1 MPFDPSAP
9 FKVVEDTGFDPSKP
23 FNPVLPSS
31 GFDPSKPFTAVE
43 PEAPLLDSR
52 TFEKGPRGFT
62 GPQTK
67 RERLLAEQEYEAAN
81 PTTLE
86 RIKGQLSI
94 APLAARGGLMKTA
107 AGLLRAV
114 NAPPVLSW
122 LFSESGRLDESDA
135 EKLSEMVGGGEIGQK
150 VQNFANTAIQS
161 APAMLAGPAGMGAMA
176 TVAGAQTFGQVEEDA
191 YNAYR
196 EQGLSADEAK
206 SKALLPAA
214 IGGIV
219 TAGLTRY
226 LGGGTE
232 KLTQAL
238 MKGDLSEIAAQGL
251 VKGVLKQAAQEFP
264 EEALDQLSQG
274 IVAHSTYQPDKSW
287 KDIVDES
294 LEAGLSGSLLAGLT
308 GGAAGVVSKT
318 AQGAQGIAN
327 KISSARTERAQSQL
341 NDVLT
346 ELQSVRDQL
355 ASLRQNEETGF
366 TRTTATPE
374 TDQSGTA
381 IEPDG
386 FTPIDQLLSSRRQ
399 LIRRPDSSFIRRA
412 INPDTDQSGT
422 VQESG
427 GTTPIDTAIQLSR
440 PSRQIADRPA
450 PNPVVSKL
458 KQEGLSEKQA
468 QDIISGSRTIRDVV
482 EEVLSPF
489 RKSTEESVS
498 RPVPTMEH
506 AEAVEAAFDEAVLR
520 IQDILGIS
528 EPKPLPVGTK
538 ITVQAPQE
546 LNGETM
552 PGYVQIDLFDSKGN
566 NIESTNPEEMARR
579 GFAIPD
585 LSQAQSGQYIYNQQ
599 GGLDAV
605 RKPAPSSVAQ
615 EKQTPSVPQNVAPV
629 RVAEAPASEV
639 KAPAQVELD
648 DSSKLPK
655 GYTISEPSPGGRTWN
670 VYGPDS
676 LNLRLKYYSI
686 PDSLSKE
693 DAVKLAWK
701 HYSDNGENKPIEIE
715 AKTVTAPKIEG
726 SPHVIQVADLSVVG
740 ADDSFKAPIELLF
753 DPGAQS
759 GQSQSKTVQGF
770 LAINPKGKNIGQ
782 VLIQVKQGGQ
792 TTTVFTAPLSELEK
806 AGAITRTAPEEFDV
820 DTEKLFQSGLFK
832 KSDRRQLAAYKL
844 PTETATRSVEATPE
858 AVLAELFTIDP
869 KVARVIETLIER
881 SVANIDFLKNLAISN
896 KGGATYS
903 RNDPKQL
910 AQQVASGIR
919 SFLNA
924 SARTAKDES
933 VSLKSR
939 AIMQWLDSPES
950 NTAQSGEVAAD
961 AIMGLP
967 GFSRLEKSKEER
979 SQLVQSESDLVNE
992 DSETGEAR
1000 EVFEKEGTWDEARV
1014 DGILGRIEDAN
1025 PKLYQSFAASAEN
1038 DKAWDA
1044 IEQELVKF
1052 LNGDKL
1058 AAEIL
1063 AETIRQRRAEGWVAL
1078 PVYHGTPHKVDRF
1091 RTDLI
1096 GTGEGNQT
1104 YGWGLYFS
1112 EHPEVAEQYQKKLTD
1127 RYGYGKEKYTPGVH
1141 HISEISGKIVTDING
1156 LDTSGTTL
1164 PWWNVKTT
1172 GNVDVRSRNGDP
1184 VFLYEVVSED
1194 GEKRWEESIR
1204 FDGQNLLSRL
1214 LPKTTGS
1221 LYTVDIN
1228 VNDEDLLDWDKPL
1241 SEQSEKVKQIV
1252 TNQWVGPRP
1261 FSSYSGADLYR
1272 NPLPWSDEAY
1282 ADSQAQLKRASK
1294 WWSDHGI
1301 KGIRY
1306 LDQGSRDKTPFV
1318 TETNGR
1324 YAAGLKVPGGKEK
1337 VRIFNSRPEAES
1349 YASGLQTRNFVIFND
1364 NDITITHENGQE
1376 VKPTQANLNRAMMLP
1391 RESFSEFPELEAE
1404 TRWQTGINA
1413 KGRQQILDVLNN
1425 RMIPFDPELRR
1436 IGLALVERLPEKY
1449 LADLTFNVAEDGSI
1463 AGEFIPWLKVA
1474 RVAMNS
1480 TNPEVAAHEIAH
1492 YMASFLTE
1500 AERRAV
1506 SKARAEELQLLRH
1519 DKDDS
1524 QFYQWLESMDFNATS
1539 QDFMQVQDIFGPENY
1554 YLINDDEYFA
1564 SYISRNSSKPKP
1576 EIVGLI
1582 AKAKDIVKRIIESI
1596 KSWAGKESGDIF
1608 DQILGKFERGEFD
1621 VNAQG
1626 GMLWEQNNGNAPKS
1640 LKPISSLTELSKYR
1654 SVDQGVE
1661 EQRQVNTLTV
1671 EQNEPLVGGDIEQK
1685 FTELPRSVRNE
1696 MPWIAGRIAA
1706 MKNAIRKGVSE
1717 TPTPLRNYSRIV
1729 NWLNLK
1735 SEAKGLQDS
1744 IQSDLEKVTKLHENQ
1759 PKVTQAQAKAD
1770 ALGEIVG
1777 DLISGYKD
1785 YLLSEQRKNQN
1796 AGLAQGLAEA
1806 VKNLDRMQKS
1816 TTALERAVQYLSE
1829 SVSLQDL
1836 MSPDMSVSALIDLL
1850 KRRVAGDS
1858 NVSDWQN
1865 GHIPASDGKPG
1876 VSNDQLRIAI
1886 RLMQQRQGLVQDIL
1900 TYKQLSDPDSIK
1912 SIIANENDFDQEIA
1926 ALNRSQLPSFLKSY
1940 YSARTA
1946 KDKARQI
1953 YLKHRRKMGALIDSI
1968 NNKVAAHDWLN
1979 VNILN
1984 SDRVKNA
1991 LEESVKA
1998 GEQRAGFMSADL
2010 IEDGVG
2016 GSSLKRTYY
2025 NPLDREQSIVIVD
2038 GTTRKDYEQNIE
2050 KFEKVQEWYENA
2062 MDNEQLDPLDKQLI
2076 EFEYRRIEEE
2086 ELNDAF
2092 NPEIGKRYPGRF
2104 NLPNMVAD
2112 LRGNT
2117 LQFAM
2122 EKIGGRAAVRA
2133 VLAGQLMAEGKRR
2146 VANARHDGQYKMQQ
2160 LNLEAARAQGLGDAR
2175 WLNEVADPI
2184 LASYNSLG
2192 AKQMVPGDVTRYG
2205 HTVKATDIKAVK
2217 EMKRFIDSIRDGVT
2231 EIPSHTAKI
2240 HPILTKE
2247 IVAGRPIYR
2256 KEQGHSPL
2264 VVPRRIKASF
2274 DKLIKQWES
2283 VKAGRTL
2290 KEAGPAL
2297 AQFLSEGEPFR
2308 ELVLSHIY
2316 STQKYPDYVG
2326 KTRFGDAYREIY
2338 KRMPFVAKDDLAFNL
2353 DHVVDFIFDEQADD
2367 DVATQ
2372 ISKDDIR
2379 REIVAEVDNI
2389 ARRMADDERTRSSES
2404 TSSTASIE
2412 SGDNFLTKPRG
2423 EMIAPDSAY
2432 KYGVF
2437 GNDDV
2442 RWLVNSA
2449 LEVMAQRTRN
2459 ALEKVETELR
2469 EYIAE
2474 FEDRSKH
2481 PDPQDETRKRQL
2493 AGEDWLNYREARQ
2506 MLLQVRKIL
2515 DTLTPGGVSMMS
2527 NEMLT
2532 GIGNKFY
2539 STLIQNLL
2547 QSMPVMARNVLGYN
2561 LRRSQFESEL
2571 AGDTLWRGIPRW
2583 LVRLPGETLAGRG
2596 LVYPLRNTA
2605 KSIREGLAHRKA
2617 LKAGIT
2623 EQTLRE
2629 IASNARTME
2638 SAGGAVK
2645 ASTLRHAVNAQRF
2658 RDLGAGER
2666 YGIKQQIQRYIDQFY
2681 YGGDV
2686 EVLDPNTKEKV
2697 AGALKSVLGL
2707 IEETGGGVMLP
2718 KFIAPRKLE
2727 MFLNADAMKVAQQ
2740 FSDELELNIREA
2752 VRDRQNNNRMD
2763 SPITDAELLGIHNA
2777 NKGDAY
2783 YMRNILNRAGL
2794 NIGHLARRLAQNWD
2808 QPLLTHAEFGT
2819 LAQEI
2824 AKETNMSSDDNRP
2837 RYKTGFGR
2845 MMGALTGYAFWYGER
2860 QAMAAAPSSKS
2871 KGVDPKAVYR
2881 AMMFTGMI
2889 VAMGLAGTP
2898 LIRFL
2903 KDALWDEED
2912 MTGRFSSDNTAWRNA
2927 AVLWEQT
2934 SYYWPIIGSIMS
2946 QLYDARTG
2954 SKALN
2959 VVPIGMMNNFLRA
2972 INETAQTGNAFYPAV
2987 NLFKS
2992 ISPNTRIALN
3002 RLPQTEGLV
3011 DVNNANR
3018 ILRETADGT
3027 VEVRKP
3033 SPGKVNYSPATT
3045 SIQMAVNELAKTNP
3059 DWNAV
3064 EHYRKNGIEQ
3074 YVKAGATQADA
3085 AERFDR
3091 SVMVRV
3097 PMNTVYGRPLTQGER
3112 DRQFN
3117 RMNPTQSQTILRVES
3132 AFGNYATR
3140 FGLRQP
3146 DLVRKPRKPKSS
3158 GRRSRSTRTRIRA
3171 RRGSSLLRKRNR
3183 RLTRGA

>member
-9 FKVVEDTGFDPSKP
+9 FKAVEDTGFDPSKP
-23 FNPVLPSS
+23 FSPVQESS
-31 GFDPSKPFTAVE
+31 GFDPAQPFKAVE
-43 PEAPLLDSR
+43 IEPPLLDIRS
-52 TFEKGPRGFT
+52 FEKGPRGFT

-67 RERLLAEQEYEAAN
+67 RERLQADQEYEATN
-81 PTTLE
+81 PPSLE
-86 RIKGQLSI
+86 RLGGQLTI
-94 APLAARGGLMKTA
+94 APLAARGGLQKTL
-107 AGLLRAV
+107 AGILRSV

-122 LFSESGRLDESDA
+122 LYSESGRQDESDA

-196 EQGLSADEAK
+196 QQGLSADEAK

-232 KLTQAL
+232 RLTMAL

-251 VKGVLKQAAQEFP
+251 VKGILKQAAEEFP

-274 IVAHSTYQPDKSW
+274 IVARASYQPDKSW
-287 KDIVDES
+287 KDIIDES
-294 LEAGLSGSLLAGLT
+294 LEAGVSGSLLAGLT
-308 GGAAGVVSKT
+308 GSAAGVVSKT
-318 AQGAQGIAN
+318 AQGASGIAN
-327 KISSARTERAQSQL
+327 KIGSARTERAQTRL
-341 NDVLT
+341 NNVLT

-355 ASLRQNEETGF
+355 GEWKKHREIMAEINNEF
-366 TRTTATPE
+366 TRTPPTPG
-374 TDQSGTA
+374 TDQSGIA
-381 IEPDG
+381 IEPG
-386 FTPIDQLLSSRRQ
+386 GVTPIDDLISSRRQ

-412 INPDTDQSGT
+412 INPETDQSGT
-422 VQESG
+422 VQETG
-427 GTTPIDTAIQLSR
+427 GTTPIDTAIATSK
-440 PSRQIADRPA
+440 PSRQIADRVVPVTAPQSQQAADELTPEQIQSELAQVQSQLAAWPA
-450 PNPVVSKL
+450 ITGTPQERMAQLDAKSKL
-458 KQEGLSEKQA
+458 SNRANFLREAIKIQ
-468 QDIISGSRTIRDVV
+468 
-482 EEVLSPF
+482 
-489 RKSTEESVS
+489 STQPNE
-498 RPVPTMEH
+498 
-506 AEAVEAAFDEAVLR
+506 
-520 IQDILGIS
+520 
-528 EPKPLPVGTK
+528 
-538 ITVQAPQE
+538 
-546 LNGETM
+546 
-552 PGYVQIDLFDSKGN
+552 
-566 NIESTNPEEMARR
+566 
-579 GFAIPD
+579 
-585 LSQAQSGQYIYNQQ
+585 
-599 GGLDAV
+599 V
-605 RKPAPSSVAQ
+605 RKPAPSNLAPQEQAQ
-615 EKQTPSVPQNVAPV
+615 SLPANPAPV
-629 RVAEAPASEV
+629 RVAEAPASQV
-639 KAPAQVELD
+639 QAPAPVA
-648 DSSKLPK
+648 P
-655 GYTISEPSPGGRTWN
+655 
-670 VYGPDS
+670 
-676 LNLRLKYYSI
+676 
-686 PDSLSKE
+686 
-693 DAVKLAWK
+693 
-701 HYSDNGENKPIEIE
+701 
-715 AKTVTAPKIEG
+715 TVTAPKIEG
-726 SPHVIQVADLSVVG
+726 SPHLIQVADLSVVG

-759 GQSQSKTVQGF
+759 GQAQASTVKGF
-770 LAINPKGKNIGQ
+770 LAINPKGKNTGQ
-782 VLIQVKQGGQ
+782 VLIQVRQGNQ
-792 TTTVFTAPLSELEK
+792 TTTVFTAPLKDLEK
-806 AGAITRTAPEEFDV
+806 SGAITRTAPEEFDV
-820 DTEKLFQSGLFK
+820 DLDKLFQSGLFT

-844 PTETATRSVEATPE
+844 PTETATRSVESSPD
-858 AVLAELFTIDP
+858 AVLAELLTVDS
-869 KVARVIETLIER
+869 KVARIIEPLIAR
-881 SVANIDFLKNLAISN
+881 GVATIDFLKNLAISN

-903 RNDPKQL
+903 KNDPKQL
-910 AQQVASGIR
+910 SQQVASGIR

-924 SARTAKDES
+924 SMRASSNEEGTLQA
-933 VSLKSR
+933 R
-939 AIMQWLDSPES
+939 AIMQWLDSPEA
-950 NTAQSGEVAAD
+950 NTAESGEIAAD
-961 AIMGLP
+961 ALMGLP

-979 SQLVQSESDLVNE
+979 SQLVQSESDLASE

-1000 EVFEKEGTWDEARV
+1000 EVFEKEGTWDDARV
-1014 DGILGRIEDAN
+1014 DGMLGLIEDKN
-1025 PKLYQSFAASAEN
+1025 PKLYQSFSAAATN

-1044 IEQELVKF
+1044 IELELIKF

-1063 AETIRQRRAEGWVAL
+1063 AETIRQRRAEGWVAS
-1078 PVYHGTPHKVDRF
+1078 PQKRQTESPEFKRWFGNSKVVDKYGNPMVVYHGTTNEFTSFDLGKRTTRDLFYGNGVYLTSDPVAAGAYAEYSGSIKPLYVRIENPAPESVVERLRF
-1091 RTDLI
+1091 QYGQHNIAQEAQKI
-1096 GTGEGNQT
+1096 GYDGIIGAEIVA
-1104 YGWGLYFS
+1104 FS
-1112 EHPEVAEQYQKKLTD
+1112 PDQ
-1127 RYGYGKEKYTPGVH
+1127 
-1141 HISEISGKIVTDING
+1141 
-1156 LDTSGTTL
+1156 
-1164 PWWNVKTT
+1164 VKSAT
-1172 GNVDVRSRNGDP
+1172 GNSGSFSRGDRS
-1184 VFLYEVVSED
+1184 
-1194 GEKRWEESIR
+1194 I
-1204 FDGQNLLSRL
+1204 
-1214 LPKTTGS
+1214 
-1221 LYTVDIN
+1221 I
-1228 VNDEDLLDWDKPL
+1228 
-1241 SEQSEKVKQIV
+1241 
-1252 TNQWVGPRP
+1252 
-1261 FSSYSGADLYR
+1261 
-1272 NPLPWSDEAY
+1272 AY
-1282 ADSQAQLKRASK
+1282 PQ
-1294 WWSDHGI
+1294 
-1301 KGIRY
+1301 
-1306 LDQGSRDKTPFV
+1306 
-1318 TETNGR
+1318 
-1324 YAAGLKVPGGKEK
+1324 
-1337 VRIFNSRPEAES
+1337 
-1349 YASGLQTRNFVIFND
+1349 
-1364 NDITITHENGQE
+1364 
-1376 VKPTQANLNRAMMLP
+1376 
-1391 RESFSEFPELEAE
+1391 ESFSEFPELEAE
-1404 TRWQTGINA
+1404 HHWQTGLNA
-1413 KGRQQILDVLNN
+1413 KGKQGIIDLLEN
-1425 RMIPFDPELRR
+1425 RSIPFDPELRR
-1436 IGLALVERLPEKY
+1436 IGLALLNRIPDKY
-1449 LADLTFNVAEDGSI
+1449 LSDLTMSVAEDGSI

-1474 RVAMNS
+1474 RIALSN
-1480 TNPEVAAHEIAH
+1480 TRPDVAAHESSH
-1492 YMASFLTE
+1492 YLASFLPQ
-1500 AERRAV
+1500 AEREAI
-1506 SKARAEELQLLRH
+1506 SKARRAELDLLR
-1519 DKDDS
+1519 KDPQFAQFAEWMELNEWS
-1524 QFYQWLESMDFNATS
+1524 QSSNDYLMSGYDQTNSK
-1539 QDFMQVQDIFGPENY
+1539 Y
-1554 YLINDDEYFA
+1554 YLVNDDEYFA
-1564 SYISRNSSKPKP
+1564 HHLSQSASKAPAQI
-1576 EIVGLI
+1576 EGLI
-1582 AKAKDIVKRIIESI
+1582 AKAKDIFRRIITAL
-1596 KSWAGKESGDIF
+1596 KAWAGNRDAYF
-1608 DQILGKFERGEFD
+1608 DQLLSKFEKGEFD
-1621 VNAQG
+1621 VDAQG
-1626 GMLWEQNNGNAPKS
+1626 GMLWERNNGNSPKS
-1640 LKPISSLTELSKYR
+1640 LKPISSLTELNKYR
-1654 SVDQGVE
+1654 TVDQGVE

-1696 MPWIAGRIAA
+1696 LPWIAGRIAA
-1706 MKNAIRKGVSE
+1706 MKAAIRKGISDA
-1717 TPTPLRNYSRIV
+1717 PTPLKKYGQIV
-1729 NWLNLK
+1729 NWLHLK
-1735 SEAKGLQDS
+1735 SEAKTLQDS
-1744 IQSDLEKVTKLHENQ
+1744 IESDLEKVTKLHQNQ
-1759 PKVTQAQAKAD
+1759 PKVTQAQARAD
-1770 ALGEIVG
+1770 AMGGIVS

-1796 AGLAQGLAEA
+1796 AGLASGLEEA

-1836 MSPDMSVSALIDLL
+1836 MSPDMSTSALIDLL
-1850 KRRVAGDS
+1850 KRRIVDET
-1858 NVSDWQN
+1858 NVSDWQA
-1865 GHIPASDGKPG
+1865 GYIPASEGKPG

-1886 RLMQQRQGLVQDIL
+1886 RLMHQRQGLVQDIL
-1900 TYKQLSDPDSIK
+1900 TYRELSDPDTLKAIS
-1912 SIIANENDFDQEIA
+1912 ANENDFDQEVA
-1926 ALNRSQLPSFLKSY
+1926 ALNRGQLPSFLKSY
-1940 YSARTA
+1940 FSARTA
-1946 KDKARQI
+1946 KDKARQV
-1953 YLKHRRKMGALIDSI
+1953 YLKHRRKMGGLIESI
-1968 NNKVAAHDWLN
+1968 NNKVAAQDWLA

-1984 SDRVKNA
+1984 SDRLKNA
-1991 LEESVKA
+1991 LGESVQA
-1998 GEQRAGFMSADL
+1998 GENRTGFMTADL

-2016 GSSLKRTYY
+2016 HTSLKRTYY

-2038 GTTRKDYEQNIE
+2038 GTTRKDYESNIE

-2062 MDNEQLDPLDKQLI
+2062 MGEESLDPLDKQLI
-2076 EFEYRRIEEE
+2076 TLEYRRIEEE

-2092 NPEIGKRYPGRF
+2092 NPEIGKRYPSRF
-2104 NLPNMVAD
+2104 NLPNMLAD

-2122 EKIGGRAAVRA
+2122 EKIGGRASVKA
-2133 VLAGQLMAEGKRR
+2133 VLAGQLLSEGKRR

-2160 LNLEAARAQGLGDAR
+2160 LNLEAARAQGIGNTR
-2175 WLNEVADPI
+2175 WLTEIADPI

-2192 AKQMVPGDVTRYG
+2192 AKQMAVGDVTRYG
-2205 HTVKATDIKAVK
+2205 HTVKATDLKAVR

-2247 IVAGRPIYR
+2247 IIAGRPIYR
-2256 KEQGHSPL
+2256 MEQGHSAL
-2264 VVPRRIKASF
+2264 VVPRRIRPSF
-2274 DKLIKQWES
+2274 QKLVQQWES
-2283 VKAGRTL
+2283 IKAGRNL
-2290 KEAGPAL
+2290 KESTPAL
-2297 AQFLSEGEPFR
+2297 AQFLSEGEAFR
-2308 ELVLSHIY
+2308 DLVLSHIY

-2326 KTRFGDAYREIY
+2326 KTRFGRAYREIY
-2338 KRMPFVAKDDLAFNL
+2338 RNWKDLSQDAVL
-2353 DHVVDFIFDEQADD
+2353 DDVVDFIFNEQSDQ
-2367 DVATQ
+2367 DVSNQ
-2372 ISKDDIR
+2372 LSKDDIR
-2379 REIVAEVDNI
+2379 REIVTEVDNI
-2389 ARRMADDERTRSSES
+2389 ARRMGEDERTRSSES
-2404 TSSTASIE
+2404 TSATASIE

-2449 LEVMAQRTRN
+2449 LEVLAQRTRN

-2474 FEDRSKH
+2474 FEDRAKH

-2493 AGEDWLNYREARQ
+2493 AGQDWLNYREAKQ

-2527 NEMLT
+2527 NEQLM

-2539 STLIQNLL
+2539 SVLIQNLL

-2571 AGDTLWRGIPRW
+2571 SGDTIWYGVPRW
-2583 LVRLPGETLAGRG
+2583 LMRLPGETLAGRG
-2596 LVYPLRNTA
+2596 LVYPIRNTA
-2605 KSIREGLAHRKA
+2605 KSIREGLAYRKA
-2617 LKAGIT
+2617 IKAGIT

-2638 SAGGAVK
+2638 SAGNAVK
-2645 ASTLRHAVNAQRF
+2645 ASTLRHAVNAQKF

-2666 YGIKQQIQRYIDQFY
+2666 YGIKQQIQRYIEQFY

-2686 EVLDPNTKEKV
+2686 EVLDPNTKEKM
-2697 AGALKSVLGL
+2697 AGALKSIIGL

-2740 FSDELELNIREA
+2740 FSDELELHIREA
-2752 VRDRQNNNRMD
+2752 IRDRQKNNRMD

-2777 NKGDAY
+2777 TKGDAY
-2783 YMRNILNRAGL
+2783 YLRNILTRAGL
-2794 NIGHLARRLAQNWD
+2794 NIGHLTRRLAQNWE

-2819 LAQEI
+2819 LAQEV

-2871 KGVDPKAVYR
+2871 KGIDPKAVYR

-2889 VAMGLAGTP
+2889 VAMGLVGTP

-2912 MTGRFSSDNTAWRNA
+2912 MTGRFSADNTGWRNA

-2954 SKALN
+2954 SKSLN
-2959 VVPIGMMNNFLRA
+2959 VVPIGMVNNFLRA
-2972 INETAQTGNAFYPAV
+2972 INETAQTGNVFYPAV
-2987 NLFKS
+2987 NLLKS

-3117 RMNPTQSQTILRVES
+3117 RMNPTQSQTILRVEG

-3146 DLVRKPRKPKSS
+3146 DLVRKPRKHKSS
-3158 GRRSRSTRTRIRA
+3158 GGRSRSTRTRIRA
-3171 RRGSSLLRKRNR
+3171 RRGSSLIRKRNR